1 MWLNSIDIPFNLF
14 KRDLDAFQPG
24 NCTTHDRFVSNDF
37 LTSLIFFDSF
47 VNSINKHYWS
57 HYPLFFI
64 DKSACTNFIDCWSC
78 YSYLKWLFYI
88 CQYLLHLVGVD
99 LVTHILKDTFIITS
113 QHLLELISVDL
124 VTRILKDIFIFS
136 SILIM
141 IWKRSWEIF
150 FHPLFLIWFLMRAA
164 ISFSHLKFK
173 SEVISYDYSPL
184 NKRQNIFCIFK
195 DMSTVFVLSVLNC
208 VMLNINDWQN

>member
-1 MWLNSIDIPFNLF
+1 MILL
-14 KRDLDAFQPG
+14 L
-24 NCTTHDRFVSNDF
+24 VSLMTLLYLPIF
-37 LTSLIFFDSF
+37 TSFGRR
-47 VNSINKHYWS
+47 
-57 HYPLFFI
+57 
-64 DKSACTNFIDCWSC
+64 WSC
-78 YSYLKWLFYI
+78 YSYLKGHFYNYKSTFTLTDKRWS
-88 CQYLLHLVGVD
+88 CYSYLEGY
-99 LVTHILKDTFIITS
+99 
-113 QHLLELISVDL
+113 
-124 VTRILKDIFIFS
+124 FIFS

-150 FHPLFLIWFLMRAA
+150 VHPLFLIWFLMRAA